1 MTLASSIS
9 RRWWSLTTPA
19 LWPPPAG
26 PLQDRPAPRRSAGH
40 QAQAVG
46 LPADAE
52 YSLPGTRPGRRT
64 RLLLG
69 SLLRTLDRRQ
79 GPRTARRP
87 EPPRH
92 SPPRIPGISSRTPGP
107 VGNHGRYPPR
117 RLRSRLIMRAGWVC
131 SGQWQTATPSSH
143 HRSAGDPGLGDDESI
158 DDETHVSHLSK
169 QIASDPVTTPHV
181 SLSTAKTFR

>member
-1 MTLASSIS
+1 MVAGDAGDLDDVGELNLATMVVTDHTSTVAATS
-9 RRWWSLTTPA
+9 RTTP
-19 LWPPPAG
+19 
-26 PLQDRPAPRRSAGH
+26 RPDSTKRSAGH
-40 QAQAVG
+40 QAQAAG

-92 SPPRIPGISSRTPGP
+92 SPPRIPGI
-107 VGNHGRYPPR
+107 
-117 RLRSRLIMRAGWVC
+117 
-131 SGQWQTATPSSH
+131 
-143 HRSAGDPGLGDDESI
+143 
-158 DDETHVSHLSK
+158 
-169 QIASDPVTTPHV
+169 
-181 SLSTAKTFR
+181 